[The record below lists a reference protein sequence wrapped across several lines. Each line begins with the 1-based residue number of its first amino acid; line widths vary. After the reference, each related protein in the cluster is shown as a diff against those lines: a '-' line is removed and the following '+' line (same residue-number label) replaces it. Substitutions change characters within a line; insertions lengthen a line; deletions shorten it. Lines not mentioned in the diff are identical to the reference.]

1 MTMKKNAYFDLLN
14 ANHSL
19 NKTRL
24 ALFNPFTL
32 KSREWFTEGKE
43 SVVLCAW
50 KTMPPGKS
58 LPSERGR
65 LVIVSLCVYTW
76 FTRRRRII
84 HLADVAHVYESR
96 SRARARSRKITLF
109 FSLSILPS
117 YEIASGSAG
126 AEDINIFLDSLLCT
140 YTHNKTPHC
149 WSDMELSPRWQEG
162 VKTWV
167 RTSLGGLLRKNT
179 WTCHTSFLLFLQ
191 HTEKVYR
198 ASLQKKK
205 SIGRFITSSSNY
217 KRKEG
222 GRTLTKAVR
231 TCGF

>member
-1 MTMKKNAYFDLLN
+1 MIYGGKGISCAMRMKNDA
-14 ANHSL
+14 A
-19 NKTRL
+19 RQ
-24 ALFNPFTL
+24 
-32 KSREWFTEGKE
+32 
-43 SVVLCAW
+43 
-50 KTMPPGKS
+50 S

-65 LVIVSLCVYTW
+65 LVIVCIYTW

-109 FSLSILPS
+109 FSQSFLH
-117 YEIASGSAG
+117 EIASGSAG
-126 AEDINIFLDSLLCT
+126 AEGINIFLDSLLCT

-167 RTSLGGLLRKNT
+167 RTSLGGLLRKKYLDLS
-179 WTCHTSFLLFLQ
+179 HIFSSSFLQ

-198 ASLQKKK
+198 ASLQKKNRL
-205 SIGRFITSSSNY
+205 GDLLLAPQITRG
-217 KRKEG
+217 KKG

>member
-1 MTMKKNAYFDLLN
+1 MIYGGKGISCAMRMKNDA
-14 ANHSL
+14 A
-19 NKTRL
+19 RQ
-24 ALFNPFTL
+24 
-32 KSREWFTEGKE
+32 
-43 SVVLCAW
+43 
-50 KTMPPGKS
+50 S

-109 FSLSILPS
+109 FLSLSILPS

-149 WSDMELSPRWQEG
+149 WSDMELSPR
-162 VKTWV
+162 
-167 RTSLGGLLRKNT
+167 
-179 WTCHTSFLLFLQ
+179 
-191 HTEKVYR
+191 
-198 ASLQKKK
+198 
-205 SIGRFITSSSNY
+205 
-217 KRKEG
+217 
-222 GRTLTKAVR
+222 
-231 TCGF
+231 